1 MRIVLDTNV
10 VVSGLL
16 NAFGP
21 SAQIVRLVAAGNLD
35 LCYDAR
41 ILTEYRQ
48 VLLRPKFRFE
58 RRLVEVFLQQ
68 IQSGGVEVLARPLA
82 LTLPD
87 SDDAMFVEVAV
98 AGRAS
103 HLVTGNLKHYPLSP
117 TLGLRVVSPR
127 EFADELVEADSS

>member
-41 ILTEYRQ
+41 ILTEYRCSSQ
-48 VLLRPKFRFE
+48 GP
-58 RRLVEVFLQQ
+58 
-68 IQSGGVEVLARPLA
+68 RPLPA
-82 LTLPD
+82 SAGGASRD
-87 SDDAMFVEVAV
+87 QSESVAERCIYG
-98 AGRAS
+98 AHRQAA
-103 HLVTGNLKHYPLSP
+103 YPSVQ
-117 TLGLRVVSPR
+117 LGDTDCR
-127 EFADELVEADSS
+127 

>member
-1 MRIVLDTNV
+1 MPIVLNTNV

-21 SAQIVRLVAAGNLD
+21 SGQIVRLVAVGNLD

-68 IQSGGVEVLARPLA
+68 IQSGGVDVLARPLA

-87 SDDAMFVEVAV
+87 SDDAMFMEVAV

-103 HLVTGNLKHYPLSP
+103 HLVTGNLKHYPLSL
-117 TLGLRVVSPR
+117 TSAFRVVSPR
-127 EFADELVEADSS
+127 EFVDELARSEE

>member
-1 MRIVLDTNV
+1 MKVVLDTNV

-16 NAFGP
+16 QPFGP
-21 SAQIVRLVAAGNLD
+21 SGQIVRLVAADELA

-41 ILTEYRQ
+41 ILAEYRQ

-58 RRLVEVFLQQ
+58 PRLVEIFLQQ
-68 IQSGGVEVLARPLA
+68 VQSGGADVPARPLA

-87 SDDAMFVEVAV
+87 PDDAMFVEVAV

-103 HLVTGNLKHYPLSP
+103 HLVTGNLKHYPLSS
-117 TLGLRVVSPR
+117 TSGLRVVSPR
-127 EFADELVEADSS
+127 ELVDEIARSEE